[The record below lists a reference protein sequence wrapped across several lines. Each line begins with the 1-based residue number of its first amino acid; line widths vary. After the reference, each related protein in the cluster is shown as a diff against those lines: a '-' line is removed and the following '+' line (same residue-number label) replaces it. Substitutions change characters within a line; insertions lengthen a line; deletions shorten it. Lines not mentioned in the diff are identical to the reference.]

1 MTLVFNFSSSGSE
14 YDTFQNKWGGFVT
27 LISGTCVRVGLWVE
41 HVIRLSPGLGL
52 VVGERS
58 YYMISGVRSNQ
69 MPLTYI

>member
-1 MTLVFNFSSSGSE
+1 M
-14 YDTFQNKWGGFVT
+14 
-27 LISGTCVRVGLWVE
+27 E